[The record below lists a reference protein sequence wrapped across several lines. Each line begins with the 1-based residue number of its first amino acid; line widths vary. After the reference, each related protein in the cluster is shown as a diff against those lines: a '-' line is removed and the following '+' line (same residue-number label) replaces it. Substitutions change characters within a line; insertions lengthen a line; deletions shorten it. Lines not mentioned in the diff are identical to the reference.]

1 MGKIKWDEQTSS
13 QSDEEPVWTGKKDS
27 KNGRR
32 IEINF
37 NLGPLTLLSLCAVY
51 SDLTAMG
58 LGKKMK
64 ILRLF
69 NNTKFKYSQ
78 FVSRRLNYNFNS
90 PLSLSAQL
98 NHAKI
103 SKGTDE
109 EEFCVL
115 NWWTCE
121 RSTRI
126 LKSGRLK
133 RFFRH
138 FQASFAAPQNEY
150 CDHNSSGK
158 HSGSSIREFRK
169 CFKVL
174 Q

>member
-13 QSDEEPVWTGKKDS
+13 QSSGEEPVWTGKKDS

-90 PLSLSAQL
+90 PPLSAQL
-98 NHAKI
+98 NHAKYQ
-103 SKGTDE
+103 KGQTK
-109 EEFCVL
+109 
-115 NWWTCE
+115 
-121 RSTRI
+121 
-126 LKSGRLK
+126 KS
-133 RFFRH
+133 FV
-138 FQASFAAPQNEY
+138 S
-150 CDHNSSGK
+150 
-158 HSGSSIREFRK
+158 
-169 CFKVL
+169 
-174 Q
+174 